1 MKATPNETNDL
12 DGSED
17 PGFQMD
23 YSPVEGL
30 LHKYEMGLMYVVSTC
45 SAHCR
50 FCYRE
55 ELIGRKEIER
65 ADGTV
70 AKKRDGFSEL
80 QQSVREEIS
89 KQFTSPSH
97 RARHQDESVAPV
109 QLKIEDAVHAAFDA
123 LTPECIK
130 AMAMPIVVAKNVWI
144 LSGETSMAGAIAL
157 ASGLSMIRPNVRLV
171 QEHSASRDLCGAL
184 ADDVAVVFDFSR
196 YRRNSVI
203 AARTLADLDVPIVAI
218 TDGPLSPLS
227 SLTENRCELDVPAV
241 GPFDS
246 SVPAVLAAELLVSQ
260 VVTELGDEALNRID
274 RLEVFWQA
282 TDTFL
287 VTSPPTKP

>member
-1 MKATPNETNDL
+1 MSITNLIASHNERFTPTDRRIAEAVL
-12 DGSED
+12 ED
-17 PGFQMD
+17 PM
-23 YSPVEGL
+23 L
-30 LHKYEMGLMYVVSTC
+30 LTFGTVSALAERVST
-45 SAHCR
+45 SSPSIVR
-50 FCYRE
+50 FATKLGFE
-55 ELIGRKEIER
+55 
-65 ADGTV
+65 
-70 AKKRDGFSEL
+70 GFSEL

-97 RARHQDESVAPV
+97 RARQQDESVAPV
-109 QLKIEDAVHAAFDA
+109 QLKIEDAVHSAFDA
-123 LTPECIK
+123 LTPECRN

-184 ADDVAVVFDFSR
+184 AEDVAVVFDFSR

-246 SVPAVLAAELLVSQ
+246 SVPAVIAAELLVSQ

>member
-1 MKATPNETNDL
+1 MSITNLIASHNERFTPTDRRIAEAVL
-12 DGSED
+12 ED
-17 PGFQMD
+17 PM
-23 YSPVEGL
+23 L
-30 LHKYEMGLMYVVSTC
+30 LTFGTVSALAERVST
-45 SAHCR
+45 SSPSIVR
-50 FCYRE
+50 FATKLGFE
-55 ELIGRKEIER
+55 
-65 ADGTV
+65 
-70 AKKRDGFSEL
+70 GFSEL

-97 RARHQDESVAPV
+97 RARQQDESVAPV
-109 QLKIEDAVHAAFDA
+109 QLKIEDAVHSAFDA
-123 LTPECIK
+123 LTPECLN

-184 ADDVAVVFDFSR
+184 AEDVAVVFDFSR

-246 SVPAVLAAELLVSQ
+246 SVPAVIAAELLVSQ

>member
-1 MKATPNETNDL
+1 MSITNLIASHNERFTPTDRRIAEAVL
-12 DGSED
+12 ED
-17 PGFQMD
+17 PM
-23 YSPVEGL
+23 L
-30 LHKYEMGLMYVVSTC
+30 LTFGTVSAVAERVST
-45 SAHCR
+45 SSPSIVR
-50 FCYRE
+50 FATKLGFE
-55 ELIGRKEIER
+55 
-65 ADGTV
+65 
-70 AKKRDGFSEL
+70 GFSEL

-97 RARHQDESVAPV
+97 RARQQDESVAPV

-184 ADDVAVVFDFSR
+184 AEDVAVVFDFSR

-227 SLTENRCELDVPAV
+227 SLTETRCELDVPAV

-246 SVPAVLAAELLVSQ
+246 SVPAVIAAELIVSQ

>member
-1 MKATPNETNDL
+1 MSITNLIASHNERFTPTDRRIAEAVL
-12 DGSED
+12 ED
-17 PGFQMD
+17 PM
-23 YSPVEGL
+23 L
-30 LHKYEMGLMYVVSTC
+30 LTFGTVSALAERVST
-45 SAHCR
+45 SSPSIVR
-50 FCYRE
+50 FATKLGFE
-55 ELIGRKEIER
+55 
-65 ADGTV
+65 
-70 AKKRDGFSEL
+70 GFSEL

-97 RARHQDESVAPV
+97 RARQQDESVAPV
-109 QLKIEDAVHAAFDA
+109 QLKIEDAVHSAFDA
-123 LTPECIK
+123 LTPECLN

-184 ADDVAVVFDFSR
+184 AEDVAVVFDFSR

-203 AARTLADLDVPIVAI
+203 AARTLADLGVPIVAI

-246 SVPAVLAAELLVSQ
+246 SVPAVIAAELLVSQ